1 MQALQMLSA
10 VQLVQDAGQETQVVA
25 ARRKQPEEQERQAK
39 EVGPVQVA
47 HLVSQGMQVLSS
59 RLYWPEGQYK
69 AQVDL
74 VVRDRP
80 VAQAV
85 QMRSAEQSVQDEGQ
99 LKQHFW
105 QTGQLVVVSR

>member
-1 MQALQMLSA
+1 M
-10 VQLVQDAGQETQVVA
+10 
-25 ARRKQPEEQERQAK
+25 
-39 EVGPVQVA
+39 QVA
-47 HLVSQGMQVLSS
+47 HLESQGVHVLSS

-85 QMRSAEQSVQDEGQ
+85 QMRSAEQSEQDEGQ

-105 QTGQLVVVSR
+105 PTGQLVVVSR